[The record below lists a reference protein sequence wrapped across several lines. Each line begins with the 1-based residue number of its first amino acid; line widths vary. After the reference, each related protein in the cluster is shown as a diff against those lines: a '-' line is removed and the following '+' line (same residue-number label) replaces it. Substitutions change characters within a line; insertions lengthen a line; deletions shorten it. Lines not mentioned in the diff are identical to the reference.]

1 MVEEDEFEVE
11 VDEGELLLVLED
23 AYLPDLDLE
32 EELLEL
38 HDQPGKQLV
47 LLMGGDEECE
57 GMDSAEESGFVR
69 WVLGEVV
76 NDGHLVVDAAE
87 GEEALETFEVDY
99 REFAV
104 LPLSTISD
112 VLNLQVLG
120 RAVDQSTKT
129 RLEGDVL
136 LGEEEESLELEG
148 EDMVQWVAADELVT
162 CLHEV
167 WLLPCQLETPLE
179 QIESV
184 VLERPELL

>member
-23 AYLPDLDLE
+23 ADLPDLDLE

-38 HDQPGKQLV
+38 HDQPRKQLV
-47 LLMGGDEECE
+47 LLMGGDEERE

-76 NDGHLVVDAAE
+76 DDGHLVVDAAE
-87 GEEALETFEVDY
+87 GEEVLETFEVDY

-129 RLEGDVL
+129 RLEDGVL
-136 LGEEEESLELEG
+136 LGKEEVSLELEG

-167 WLLPCQLETPLE
+167 
-179 QIESV
+179 
-184 VLERPELL
+184 